1 MLLVQESDVSWSV
14 RHPADDILVRAYLAR
29 FDNGPPNRS
38 TSTESAHGF
47 PWPHLL
53 SRNGRSCIPQQPLGK
68 VYVKVVGEV
77 C

>member
-1 MLLVQESDVSWSV
+1 MVQESALLWSV

-47 PWPHLL
+47 PWPQLL
-53 SRNGRSCIPQQPLGK
+53 SRNRCYCISHQPLGK
-68 VYVKVVGEV
+68 VHVKIVGEV
-77 C
+77 G